1 MRTKKQ
7 QITLKEKKIK
17 KKKKKRE
24 ERTWNSGRCAEGRE
38 KKMRKSDRSFGTKVF
53 NGVGEGLE

>member
-7 QITLKEKKIK
+7 QITLKEKKFK
-17 KKKKKRE
+17 KKKKE
-24 ERTWNSGRCAEGRE
+24 ERTQNSGRCAEGKE

>member
-17 KKKKKRE
+17 KKKRE
-24 ERTWNSGRCAEGRE
+24 ERTQNSGRCAEGKE